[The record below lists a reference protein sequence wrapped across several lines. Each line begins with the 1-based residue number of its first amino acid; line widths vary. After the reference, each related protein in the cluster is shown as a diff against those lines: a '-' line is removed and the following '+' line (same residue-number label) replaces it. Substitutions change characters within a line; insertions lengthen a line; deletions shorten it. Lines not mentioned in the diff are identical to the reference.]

1 MTSSIVSTVPGL
13 LSHPRKSRQTGPWNL
28 KIWSSSRDRD
38 HILFLPEKKYI
49 SYTPRNVVNRYRSMT
64 TMIKNQ
70 TPVQV
75 PADSGKK
82 LRATRKKPAAKGFF
96 GLLPDREID
105 TQALKDE
112 LRD

>member
-1 MTSSIVSTVPGL
+1 
-13 LSHPRKSRQTGPWNL
+13 
-28 KIWSSSRDRD
+28 
-38 HILFLPEKKYI
+38 
-49 SYTPRNVVNRYRSMT
+49 MT

-75 PADSGKK
+75 PAGTGKK
-82 LRATRKKPAAKGFF
+82 ARVTRKKHPAKGFF
-96 GLLPDREID
+96 GLLPDWKID